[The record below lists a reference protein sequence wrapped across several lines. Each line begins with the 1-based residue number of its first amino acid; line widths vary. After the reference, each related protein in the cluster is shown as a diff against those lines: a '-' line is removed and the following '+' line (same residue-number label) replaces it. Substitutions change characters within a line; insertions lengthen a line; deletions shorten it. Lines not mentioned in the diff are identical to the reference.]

1 MIRKPIRTSTRVIL
15 GVLCAGHLVV
25 AYSFLSWQAH
35 AENPNNTTVPNA
47 SQLIDGVTEI
57 ATPPRSRKDDS
68 LNWEKWE
75 LKNDFLATG
84 RRFLVGLAAGA
95 ALSLVVGVAMGSL
108 TPVGAALGPTILFF
122 GSIPPTA
129 MLAVYYR
136 LFGVEESLYIGL
148 IALGVFPLLAGGL
161 YKSVLTDVPDHAI
174 SKAYTLGASHAEVVW
189 NVIVPQTL
197 PRFLESLR
205 LAAGLGMI
213 FLIAAEWLLAD
224 VGFGHRLKLQN
235 RIADMSQ
242 AYPYLFLLGLFG
254 LAVDRA
260 LLEIRRR
267 AAPWW
272 TE

>member
-1 MIRKPIRTSTRVIL
+1 MIRQPIRTSTRVAL
-15 GVLCAGHLVV
+15 GALFAGHVVV
-25 AYSFLSWQAH
+25 AYALLSWQAH
-35 AENPNNTTVPNA
+35 AENPNNTTVPNG
-47 SQLIDGVTEI
+47 SQLWAGVQELFVPDEDESF
-57 ATPPRSRKDDS
+57 AE
-68 LNWEKWE
+68 LQVWEDCW
-75 LKNDFLATG
+75 ATG
-84 RRFLVGLAAGA
+84 SRFALGLAAGA
-95 ALSLVVGVAMGSL
+95 ALSFFVGIAMGAV
-108 TPVGAALGPTILFF
+108 TPIGAGLGPTILFF

-136 LFGVEESLYIGL
+136 IFGIEEELYVGL

-161 YKSVLTDVPDHAI
+161 YKSVLSDVSDHAI
-174 SKAYTLGASHAEVVW
+174 FKAYTLGASHAEVVW

-235 RIADMSQ
+235 RVADMAL

-254 LAVDRA
+254 LAVDRG
-260 LLEIRRR
+260 LLELRRR
-267 AAPWW
+267 VAPWW
-272 TE
+272 SE

>member
-1 MIRKPIRTSTRVIL
+1 MIRKPIRPGTRLLL
-15 GVLCAGHLVV
+15 GALCAGHLLVGY
-25 AYSFLSWQAH
+25 ALLSWRAH

-47 SQLIDGVTEI
+47 SQLWEGVTEI
-57 ATPPRSRKDDS
+57 VSADRSGEVA
-68 LNWEKWE
+68 LWEDAK
-75 LKNDFLATG
+75 ATG
-84 RRFLVGLAAGA
+84 VRFAAGLAAGA
-95 ALSLVVGVAMGSL
+95 ALSFLVGIAMGSF
-108 TPVGAALGPTILFF
+108 TPVGAALGPNLLFF

-136 LFGVEESLYIGL
+136 AFGIGEALYVGL

-161 YKSVLTDVPDHAI
+161 YKSVLTDVPDHAV

-254 LAVDRA
+254 LAVDRG
-260 LLEIRRR
+260 LLELRRR

>member
-1 MIRKPIRTSTRVIL
+1 MIRQPIRPTTRVAL
-15 GVLCAGHLVV
+15 GIGCALAAVLV
-25 AYSFLSWQAH
+25 YSLLSWQAH
-35 AENPNNTTVPNA
+35 AENPNNTTVPNGV
-47 SQLIDGVTEI
+47 QLWEGVKEIFSENRSGEVVLWDDVI
-57 ATPPRSRKDDS
+57 ATG
-68 LNWEKWE
+68 
-75 LKNDFLATG
+75 T
-84 RRFLVGLAAGA
+84 RFAAGLAAGA
-95 ALSLVVGVAMGSL
+95 ALSFLVGIAMGSL
-108 TPVGAALGPTILFF
+108 TPVGAGLGPTLLFF

-136 LFGVEESLYIGL
+136 VFGIGEALYIGL

-174 SKAYTLGASHAEVVW
+174 SKAYSLGASHAEVVW

-224 VGFGHRLKLQN
+224 CGFGHRLKLQN
-235 RIADMSQ
+235 RIADMAL

-260 LLEIRRR
+260 LLALRRR
-267 AAPWW
+267 LAPWW
-272 TE
+272 EE